1 MQIGL
6 DEPGENRYGESRDET
21 REHAPAE
28 VLDGSPAK
36 VADNILFSLRSR
48 AVVII
53 STRGQNTSRTPRD
66 HGGGCSEGEADM
78 PMPTDVWTLLSYRL
92 DMDGPFAALAA
103 LVVAAGIIV
112 FIVVALE
119 RDQLS

>member
-1 MQIGL
+1 
-6 DEPGENRYGESRDET
+6 
-21 REHAPAE
+21 
-28 VLDGSPAK
+28 
-36 VADNILFSLRSR
+36 
-48 AVVII
+48 
-53 STRGQNTSRTPRD
+53 
-66 HGGGCSEGEADM
+66 M